1 MLAAQPVKGTSWVHA
16 TGLGIPSLFLHVE
29 EQEVGELL
37 MRVFL
42 LQRAPSIEVG
52 LKTEKESP
60 TVYIYKYNTVQEN
73 LEAKH
78 SGALKI
84 RQTTKALHLF

>member
-60 TVYIYKYNTVQEN
+60 TVYI
-73 LEAKH
+73 
-78 SGALKI
+78 
-84 RQTTKALHLF
+84 